1 MIGPSQL
8 AHLPNSTLLIGI
20 GLFIGGCTRNITGAY
35 LLVEAIRGG
44 VIEYSNQ
51 EERVSDMIS
60 SIYMS
65 GEGLTLLLF
74 PIIGKWLIGDCGF
87 QAHS

>member
-8 AHLPNSTLLIGI
+8 AHLPNSPVLIGM
-20 GLFIGGCTRNITGAY
+20 GLFIGGGTRNITGAY

-74 PIIGKWLIGDCGF
+74 PIIGSGLL
-87 QAHS
+87 